1 MDKSNSSDSNFGSS
15 NHFLPIVPV
24 LTREK
29 FAEATGLPL
38 GVVSGMVNKGI
49 LPTVKLGKW
58 APINVELLRQR
69 CLAKEFE

>member
-1 MDKSNSSDSNFGSS
+1 MLSADATTPSA
-15 NHFLPIVPV
+15 FLPVVPI

-29 FAEATGLPL
+29 FAEVTGLPP
-38 GVVSGMVNKGI
+38 GVVAGMVAKGI

-69 CLAKEFE
+69 CLAKEFES